1 MANDYPKTV
10 QEVLVEGK
18 KYRPAAL
25 RAVRKFAKS
34 KPWSESL
41 SERQTRF
48 RQLNH
53 DLAGAYGVAEP
64 QLVFGKINRD
74 GDDSGSS
81 CYIPAVQAIVVR
93 GKLSVVTY
101 LHEFAHHLYGHDER
115 IACRW
120 SVNLF
125 RRCFP
130 KSWEKLCFEGHMA
143 RRIAP
148 SAADTTD

>member
-10 QEVLVEGK
+10 QEVLIEGK

-34 KPWSESL
+34 RPWCGTL
-41 SERQTRF
+41 SERQTKL

-53 DLAGAYGVAEP
+53 DLAVAYGVAEP
-64 QLVFGKINRD
+64 QLVFGETNRD

-81 CYIPAVQAIVVR
+81 CYIPAVGAIIMR

-101 LHEFAHHLYGHDER
+101 LHEFAHHLFGKDER
-115 IACRW
+115 KACRW
-120 SVNLF
+120 SINLF

-130 KSWEKLCFEGHMA
+130 KSWEKLRFEGHMV
-143 RRIAP
+143 RRITP
-148 SAADTTD
+148 SVADTTD